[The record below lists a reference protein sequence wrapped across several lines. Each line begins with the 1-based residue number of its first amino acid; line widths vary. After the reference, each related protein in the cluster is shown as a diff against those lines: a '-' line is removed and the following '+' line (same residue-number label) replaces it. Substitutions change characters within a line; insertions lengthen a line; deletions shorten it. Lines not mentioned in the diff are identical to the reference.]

1 MNLSESLQ
9 KTIKT
14 LPASVTLVAVS
25 KTRTTEEI
33 LEMYEAGQRDFGEN
47 RVQELVEKQKV
58 LPKDIRWHQIGHLQ
72 TNKVKAI
79 VPFIHLIQSVDS
91 LDLMEVIEKEAGK
104 IDRRISVL
112 LEVKIAQEDSKF
124 GLTFEEASD
133 ILEQKKAGGF
143 PHLSIDGLMGMASFV
158 EDENQVRAEFS
169 SLYDF
174 FVKHQKEFNQGI
186 LSMGMSDDYP
196 LAVECGS
203 TMVRIGTKLFG
214 KRRLP

>member
-91 LDLMEVIEKEAGK
+91 LDLLEVIEKEAGK
-104 IDRRISVL
+104 IDRKISVL
-112 LEVKIAQEDSKF
+112 LEIKIAQEDSKF
-124 GLTFEEASD
+124 GLTFEEASG

-143 PHLSIDGLMGMASFV
+143 PHISIDGLMGMASFV
-158 EDENQVRAEFS
+158 DNENQVRAEFS
-169 SLYDF
+169 SLHDF
-174 FVKHQKEFNQGI
+174 FVEHQKAFNQGI

>member
-91 LDLMEVIEKEAGK
+91 LDLLEVIEKEAGK

>member
-91 LDLMEVIEKEAGK
+91 LDLLEVIEKEAGK

-143 PHLSIDGLMGMASFV
+143 PHLSIDGLMGMATFV

-174 FVKHQKEFNQGI
+174 FVKHQKDFNQGI

-214 KRRLP
+214 ERRLL

>member
-14 LPASVTLVAVS
+14 LPANVTLVAVS
-25 KTRTTEEI
+25 KTRMAEEI
-33 LEMYEAGQRDFGEN
+33 LEMYKAGQCDFGEN

-58 LPKDIRWHQIGHLQ
+58 LPEDLRWHQIGHLQ

-91 LDLMEVIEKEAGK
+91 LDLLKVIEKEAEK

-112 LEVKIAQEDSKF
+112 LEIKIAQEDSKF
-124 GLTFEEASD
+124 GLTFEEASG

-143 PHLSIDGLMGMASFV
+143 PHISIDGLMGMASFV
-158 EDENQVRAEFS
+158 EDENQIRAEFS

-174 FVKHQKEFNQGI
+174 FVKHQKESNLGI
-186 LSMGMSDDYP
+186 LSMGMSDDYL
-196 LAVECGS
+196 LAIECGS

-214 KRRLP
+214 KRN